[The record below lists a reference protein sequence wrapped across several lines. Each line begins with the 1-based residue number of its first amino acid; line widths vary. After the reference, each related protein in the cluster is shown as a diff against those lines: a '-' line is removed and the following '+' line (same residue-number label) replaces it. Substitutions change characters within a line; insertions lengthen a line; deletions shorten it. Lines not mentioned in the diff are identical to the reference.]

1 MPGAEEPEVSC
12 GAREQG
18 AGREAGYLH
27 TLAVLLVVVGVVDHG
42 LRGLQLGL
50 AVEGR
55 GEAAHLEERNVFARG
70 LFSYAFSLLLHLCTV
85 HYTVYI

>member
-1 MPGAEEPEVSC
+1 MRRSRRCPG

-27 TLAVLLVVVGVVDHG
+27 ALAVLLVVVGVVDHG

-50 AVEGR
+50 AVEGG
-55 GEAAHLEERNVFARG
+55 GEAAHLEAAQERNVIARG
-70 LFSYAFSLLLHLCTV
+70 FFS
-85 HYTVYI
+85 